1 MNTLNSSRIFL
12 DKLLKIL
19 SFKKKKVYKH
29 VEIINCTFSSK
40 TFKVIFAPWRR
51 GAVEIASVF
60 RNRYPG

>member
-40 TFKVIFAPWRR
+40 TFKVIFASWRR
-51 GAVEIASVF
+51 VEDIAFVF